1 MSIDFEIFLFYNDG
15 LLPHMPSIIN
25 KKTLSPIAQIIK
37 NESEL
42 VSFLR
47 EGDLVEAKLLRK
59 MPKRVYFDLGRFGTG
74 IIYGT
79 ELLNAKNI
87 IKDLEVGGTASAK
100 IADLENDEGLIELSL
115 AGAHRQKNWQEI
127 KELKESGEVL
137 NVKIIGANSG
147 GLMAEIQNIKAFL
160 PVSQLTSNHYPRVVD
175 ADRMKIL
182 EELKKLVGKELKVK
196 IIDFNPRTN
205 KVIIS
210 EKEAA
215 EQALKELI
223 SRYKVGDVISG
234 IVSGVADFG
243 AFVRFADNP
252 TVEGLIHIS
261 ELDHRLIES
270 PKEVVK
276 INEPIKVKIVDI
288 KDGQISLSLKAL
300 KENPWDEASLKFK
313 SGEIVGGT
321 VYKYNPFG
329 TYINLPNELQGIIHV
344 SEFGG
349 LDEMK
354 SELPVGS
361 EHQFVIE
368 AVKPEEKRIMLK
380 LKRPEKPE

>member
-1 MSIDFEIFLFYNDG
+1 MSLAV
-15 LLPHMPSIIN
+15 S

-42 VSFLR
+42 VSFPR
-47 EGDLVEAKLLRK
+47 GGDLVEVKLLRK

-87 IKDLEVGGTASAK
+87 VKDLEVGGTVSAK
-100 IADLENDEGLIELSL
+100 IVDLENDEGLIELSL

-127 KELKESGEVL
+127 KELKESGEAF

-147 GLMAEIQNIKAFL
+147 GLIAEIQNIKAFL

-175 ADRMKIL
+175 ADRNKIL
-182 EELKKLVGKELKVK
+182 EELKKLVGEELKVE

-215 EQALKELI
+215 EQNIKGLI
-223 SRYKVGDVISG
+223 GQYKVGDVVSG

-243 AFVRFADNP
+243 AFIRFADNP
-252 TVEGLIHIS
+252 AVEGLIHIS
-261 ELDHRLIES
+261 ELDHRLIDS

-276 INEPIKVKIVDI
+276 IDEPIKVKIIGI
-288 KDGQISLSLKAL
+288 KDNQISLSLKAL
-300 KENPWDEASLKFK
+300 KENPWEAAGDKFK
-313 SGEIVGGT
+313 AGESVRGT

-329 TYINLPNELQGIIHV
+329 AYINLPHNLQGIIHV
-344 SEFGG
+344 SEFGS
-349 LDEMK
+349 LDEMQ
-354 SELPVGS
+354 SELPVGG
-361 EHQFVIE
+361 EHNFVVE
-368 AVKPEEKRIMLK
+368 AVKPEEKRINLK
-380 LKRPEKPE
+380 MKRPEKPE

>member
-1 MSIDFEIFLFYNDG
+1 M
-15 LLPHMPSIIN
+15 
-25 KKTLSPIAQIIK
+25 
-37 NESEL
+37 
-42 VSFLR
+42 
-47 EGDLVEAKLLRK
+47 VEAKLLRK

-79 ELLNAKNI
+79 ELLGAKNI
-87 IKDLEVGGTASAK
+87 IKELEIGGLASAK
-100 IADLENDEGLIELSL
+100 IIDLENEVGLVELSL
-115 AGAHRQKNWQEI
+115 SGAHRQKNWQEI
-127 KELKESGEVL
+127 RELKESSEALG
-137 NVKIIGANSG
+137 VKIIGANSG

-175 ADRMKIL
+175 ADRAKIL
-182 EELKKLVGKELKVK
+182 EELKKLIGEELKVK

-215 EQALKELI
+215 EQDIKELI
-223 SRYKVGDVISG
+223 SQYKIGGIVSG

-243 AFVRFADNP
+243 AFIRFADNHA
-252 TVEGLIHIS
+252 VEGLIHIS

-276 INEPIKVKIVDI
+276 VDEPIKVKIIDI

-300 KENPWDEASLKFK
+300 KENPWDEAGLKFK
-313 SGEIVGGT
+313 VGEVVGGT

-329 TYINLPNELQGIIHV
+329 AYINLPNNLQGIIHV
-344 SEFGG
+344 SEFVG

-354 SELPVGS
+354 AGLPVGS
-361 EHQFVIE
+361 EHKFIIE
-368 AVKPEEKRIMLK
+368 AVKPEEKRIILK
-380 LKRPEKPE
+380 LERRE